1 MCNKTAHLRES
12 GGVNERTFTK
22 GVVNVDTSI
31 ISRAEHDEF
40 CRRLEAEHKR
50 LTAEDNRQN
59 HRLDTL
65 EEKVEQIG
73 ALVTSVE
80 KLALNMEIMANEL
93 KQQGERLESLEARD
107 GENWRKAVGHIVTVV
122 IGAMIG
128 FICTR
133 IGL

>member
-1 MCNKTAHLRES
+1 M
-12 GGVNERTFTK
+12 
-22 GVVNVDTSI
+22 DTSV

-50 LTAEDNRQN
+50 LAAEDNRQN
-59 HRLDTL
+59 HRIDTL

-73 ALVTSVE
+73 ALV

-122 IGAMIG
+122 IGAVIG

>member
-1 MCNKTAHLRES
+1 MDL
-12 GGVNERTFTK
+12 NENQEKCAAYRR
-22 GVVNVDTSI
+22 
-31 ISRAEHDEF
+31 RAEE
-40 CRRLEAEHKR
+40 LVA
-50 LTAEDNRQN
+50 QM
-59 HRLDTL
+59 TL

-122 IGAMIG
+122 IGAVIG

>member
-1 MCNKTAHLRES
+1 MDIVENQGKIREYR
-12 GGVNERTFTK
+12 ERAREL
-22 GVVNVDTSI
+22 V
-31 ISRAEHDEF
+31 A
-40 CRRLEAEHKR
+40 
-50 LTAEDNRQN
+50 QM
-59 HRLDTL
+59 TL

-122 IGAMIG
+122 IGAVIG

>member
-59 HRLDTL
+59 HRIDTL
-65 EEKVEQIG
+65 E
-73 ALVTSVE
+73 E

-122 IGAMIG
+122 IGAVIG

>member
-1 MCNKTAHLRES
+1 MDTA
-12 GGVNERTFTK
+12 F
-22 GVVNVDTSI
+22 
-31 ISRAEHDEF
+31 ISRVEHDEF
-40 CRRLEAEHKR
+40 CRRLASEHER
-50 LTAEDNRQN
+50 LAAEDNRQN
-59 HRLDTL
+59 RRIDTL

-93 KQQGERLESLEARD
+93 KQQGERMESLEARD
-107 GENWRKAVGHIVTVV
+107 GENWRKAVGHIVTIV
-122 IGAMIG
+122 IGAVIG